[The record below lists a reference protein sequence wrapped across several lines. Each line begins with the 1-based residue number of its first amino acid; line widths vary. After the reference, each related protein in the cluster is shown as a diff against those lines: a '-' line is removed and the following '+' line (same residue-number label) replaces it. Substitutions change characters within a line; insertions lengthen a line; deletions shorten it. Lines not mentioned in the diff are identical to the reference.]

1 MQKDYVLF
9 CQTQG
14 LYDQIRYLDDKGQER
29 IRVNYNTGHPASVP
43 DRDLQAKVDRYYF
56 PDAMLLNKDKI
67 FMSPFDLNMEHNTIE
82 RPLKPTIRFATPV
95 FDKEGAKCGILI
107 LNYLGA
113 ALINAEVAAGFEG
126 SVWLLNPRGYYLA
139 VPAPRTNGVSCS
151 TTSARLPASFLTNGR
166 ASPGRCAASSGPVAA
181 CLPSAPWAG
190 TADSWHRAAARMQ
203 RAVAAPAIHG
213 LSSWL
218 TSHPTSSR
226 TRPTR
231 PFTGSSLLCAV
242 LLLFVLILA
251 WYLAYAWVL
260 RRDQELVLADSAAR
274 LRILSSR
281 LLTAQEDERRKVSR
295 DLHDELGQVV
305 TSMTLDLQRAAQAHA
320 GDRKD
325 ELIARALT
333 GAGRLLDHIHEIST
347 RLRPTLLDD
356 LGLKDAVQSLLSD
369 FEKRTGISTRA
380 DLHFEPVPLP
390 PAVSEN
396 VYRILQEALTNV
408 SKHARAAE
416 VFVTLRVADGVV
428 NLAVRDAGAGLDP
441 GTMDGTRLGILG
453 MRELR

>member
-1 MQKDYVLF
+1 M
-9 CQTQG
+9 
-14 LYDQIRYLDDKGQER
+14 
-29 IRVNYNTGHPASVP
+29 
-43 DRDLQAKVDRYYF
+43 
-56 PDAMLLNKDKI
+56 
-67 FMSPFDLNMEHNTIE
+67 
-82 RPLKPTIRFATPV
+82 
-95 FDKEGAKCGILI
+95 
-107 LNYLGA
+107 
-113 ALINAEVAAGFEG
+113 AAGFEG
-126 SVWLLNPRGYYLA
+126 SVWLLNPRGYYLRGPSTQDEWGFMLDHERSFA
-139 VPAPRTNGVSCS
+139 SQFPDEWPRV
-151 TTSARLPASFLTNGR
+151 
-166 ASPGRCAASSGPVAA
+166 SGPVRGQFRTSRG
-181 CLPSAPWAG
+181 LFTFRTLGRDGRLLAPGSG
-190 TADSWHRAAARMQ
+190 TDATRRGGASD
-203 RAVAAPAIHG
+203 P
-213 LSSWL
+213 WL
-218 TSHPTSSR
+218 VVLAHIP
-226 TRPTR
+226 PDKLEDQANQALY
-231 PFTGSSLLCAV
+231 GQLLLCAV

-453 MRELR
+453 MRERAELLDGALVVKSAPGGEPRCRCAFLFPLEPENGDGWTADPRDTGRRPRHGARAAGGDPEWNRLDPGCRASGQRAGGFGSRGQADAGLDRPGLQHARS